1 MNSPDDLPPP
11 YPGFWRGLARSLLE
25 RLLRLFHTARAAHTP
40 WRLKAASILAVLYLL
55 FPFDLISDLLPLL
68 GFGDD
73 ILALAL
79 LAWALSR
86 HTTDAIRYRARAD
99 ALKIIS

>member
-1 MNSPDDLPPP
+1 MNLPEDLPPP
-11 YPGFWRGLARSLLE
+11 HPGLWRGLARGLLE
-25 RLLRLFHTARAAHTP
+25 RALRLFHTARSDHTP
-40 WRLKAASILAVLYLL
+40 FRLRAASLLVVLYLL

-73 ILALAL
+73 LLALSL

-86 HTTDAIRYRARAD
+86 HSTDAIRYRARAE
-99 ALKIIS
+99 ALKVIP